1 MDYSITKFLWTLL
14 GLFIVLNWGMLM
26 SSTMRRI
33 GARVAGRYGIPW
45 YQPWIDLTKLYSF
58 SLALFH

>member
-45 YQPWIDLTKLYSF
+45 YQPWIDLTKL
-58 SLALFH
+58 